1 MLFLRFSNTKYFMH
15 AHTIFSYIHMYI
27 HTHAHVYTL
36 KKCIF
41 SVIGLL
47 KPFPNKVKVK
57 IKISLFVYL
66 NAR

>member
-15 AHTIFSYIHMYI
+15 VHTYV
-27 HTHAHVYTL
+27 HTHTCACVHFEEMYN
-36 KKCIF
+36 IF

>member
-1 MLFLRFSNTKYFMH
+1 MH